1 MFYAYYCATSTP
13 RRNANNCY
21 GPIESNSNGVRDE
34 EEEEETEGTAWMG
47 SDRTRRFA
55 RDSGIE

>member
-21 GPIESNSNGVRDE
+21 GPIESNSNGIVGWVRGGE
-34 EEEEETEGTAWMG
+34 EGRNDGIG
-47 SDRTRRFA
+47 SDPVSR

>member
-21 GPIESNSNGVRDE
+21 GPIESNSNGRSGPTRPRRDLALNKLQLFFRVRDSFQL
-34 EEEEETEGTAWMG
+34 T
-47 SDRTRRFA
+47 DR
-55 RDSGIE
+55 